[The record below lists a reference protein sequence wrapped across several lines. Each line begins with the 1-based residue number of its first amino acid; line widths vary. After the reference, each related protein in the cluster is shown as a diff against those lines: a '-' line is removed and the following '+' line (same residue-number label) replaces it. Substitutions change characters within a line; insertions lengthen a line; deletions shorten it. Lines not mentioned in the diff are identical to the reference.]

1 MVTTGT
7 ITDIGIDYNTR
18 KLKISTLLD
27 TNEIEV
33 VEQLKN
39 ENKLNIELKKY
50 RKKRSINANN
60 YFWELTTKLADMMRI
75 SKEELY
81 FLLLQRYGQSEM
93 VSVLATI
100 DVRPYFKYYAEAGES
115 NLNGKLFKHYKV
127 YKGSSEMNTREMSI
141 LIEGLVDECKTAGIE
156 TKTPAELKS
165 LLESWDNK

>member
-1 MVTTGT
+1 MFERRCFSLQTTGI

-18 KLKISTLLD
+18 KSKISILLD

-100 DVRPYFKYYAEAGES
+100 DVRPYF
-115 NLNGKLFKHYKV
+115 
-127 YKGSSEMNTREMSI
+127 
-141 LIEGLVDECKTAGIE
+141 
-156 TKTPAELKS
+156 
-165 LLESWDNK
+165 

>member
-1 MVTTGT
+1 MVTTGI

-18 KLKISTLLD
+18 KSKISILLD

-100 DVRPYFKYYAEAGES
+100 DVRPYFKYYSEAGES

-141 LIEGLVDECKTAGIE
+141 LIERLVDECKTAGIE